1 MSWILEG
8 ETVVGRYLD
17 LFPIKG
23 TVTESRVKYGGK
35 VSNTIMLEKP
45 VVVFGAVREV
55 ILMDSEELTVV

>member
-1 MSWILEG
+1 MNWILEG
-8 ETVVGRYLD
+8 KTVIGRYLD